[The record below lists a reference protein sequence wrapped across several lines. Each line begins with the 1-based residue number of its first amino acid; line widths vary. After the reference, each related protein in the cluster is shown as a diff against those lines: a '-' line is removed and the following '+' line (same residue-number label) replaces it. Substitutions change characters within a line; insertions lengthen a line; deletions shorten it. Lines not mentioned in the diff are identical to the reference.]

1 MDFSQIALFQIMGVK
16 MDYGSQRQAVLS
28 KNIANIDTPGFRAQD
43 LKELDFD
50 NLAKAA
56 SKRLDLKTT
65 SPLHFAF
72 GTTPPSGP
80 YAIEQQRRTYET
92 TPVKN
97 NVVLE
102 EQMMKVAR
110 NQSDY
115 QMTTQLYRKMIDI
128 MRSTVSSR

>member
-1 MDFSQIALFQIMGVK
+1 MDYSNIALFQLMGVK

-28 KNIANIDTPGFRAQD
+28 KNIANIDTPGYRAED
-43 LKELDFD
+43 LKPLDFD

-56 SKRLDLKTT
+56 SHRLEMHTT
-65 SPLHFAF
+65 SPMHIAY
-72 GTTPPSGP
+72 GSVKSGP
-80 YAIEQQRRTYET
+80 YDVVQQRKTYET

-102 EQMMKVAR
+102 EQMMKVAG

-128 MRSTVSSR
+128 MRNTVSGGR